1 MKREISIKQM
11 DINPKEPFLC
21 LYFRNSYGME
31 RVIGNPKIQEDIS
44 KIKKEIGQTIDAFLK
59 QHNYIS
65 YYTRIWYNKEKEEWI
80 YDVGSWNEFFVL
92 KGAGPNFYNDMEGKK

>member
-21 LYFRNSYGME
+21 LYYRNSYGME
-31 RVIGNPKIQEDIS
+31 KVIGNPKIQEDIS
-44 KIKKEIGQTIDAFLK
+44 EIKKEIGQTIDAFLK
-59 QHNYIS
+59 QHNYTS
-65 YYTRIWYNKEKEEWI
+65 YYTHIWYNQEREEWI
-80 YDVGSWNEFFVL
+80 YDVGSWSEFFVL